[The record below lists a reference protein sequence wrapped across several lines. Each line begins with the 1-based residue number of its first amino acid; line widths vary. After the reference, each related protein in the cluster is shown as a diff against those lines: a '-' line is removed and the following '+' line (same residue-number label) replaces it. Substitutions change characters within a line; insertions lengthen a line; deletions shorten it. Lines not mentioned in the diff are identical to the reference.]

1 MSSATRDAELLLG
14 LHLDGQAVAVPS
26 EAALDP
32 LAAHRP
38 VARHGVLHEA
48 GEEMA
53 VVDRSVGERRAVV
66 EDELVIGRPLLDR
79 AFEGVL
85 LLPRLDD
92 RALDVG
98 ELGVLIDVGI
108 ALGRHRA
115 RLFGD

>member
-1 MSSATRDAELLLG
+1 MATRPVTAELLLG
-14 LHLDGQAVAVPS
+14 LHLDRQAVAVPS
-26 EAALDP
+26 EPALDP

-38 VARHGVLHEA
+38 VARHGVFHEA

-53 VVDRSVGERRAVV
+53 VVDRPVGERRAVV
-66 EDELVIGRPLLDR
+66 EHELVVRGPLLNR

-98 ELGVLIDVGI
+98 ELRVLIDVGI
-108 ALGRHRA
+108 ALGRHPA
-115 RLFGD
+115 RLCRD